1 MNTKHLKTFAQEA
14 RKKLIAEVSAKL
26 EYVLNSDSAELREM
40 RKVIDNL
47 NHAIK
52 ETSKEQVIEKAAY
65 TWFNRFIA
73 LRFMDANDYQPI
85 GIKVLSPI
93 GNLSIPEILYEA
105 IRGNISYV
113 IKEIIKNKIKNIL
126 DGRLPSSNPHNEVYK
141 LLLIGVC
148 NHYNEYFPF
157 LFKQINDY
165 TELLLPD
172 DLNSEFSILHC
183 MRNGMSKVD
192 CEQVEII
199 GWLYQFYI
207 SERTRELIS
216 SKKKFKRDELAP
228 ASQLYTPRWIV
239 EYMVDNTLGQIWT
252 EISPRTKITDS
263 LRYYIKPS
271 CRTHLGTRKKKSI
284 KEVTFFEPC
293 VGSGHIL
300 SYAFDVF
307 YRIYEKE
314 GYTPSE
320 IPELIL
326 KNNLYGIDID
336 QRATQLASFAL
347 MMKAISKDKSFID
360 KRVSPNISF
369 YEDYKDDAN
378 FEYATGFG
386 SLIKVDYKEYNSFK
400 IDHGTIP
407 AESQTELKKLYH
419 LLSQKYDIVVT
430 NPPYIRSSK
439 MEDKLTKYVHSNYPI
454 AKSDLFACFILRC
467 LELCN
472 EDGLTGYMTP
482 FNWMF
487 ISSYEKLRKEIINKH
502 FINNLIQLEYSGF
515 DEATVAICTFT
526 LRKKNTEDGLGR
538 YIRLS
543 DFKGSE
549 LQSPKTLEAIQNPDC
564 GWFYRSDQKVFLR
577 IPNSVIGYWLSDSM
591 IEIMG
596 NNNNSSKEL
605 FFKAGLS
612 TGNNNRFLRRWYEVA
627 INNSDFSVNSK
638 KKGIERKWVPYNKG
652 GEYRKWYGNRFF
664 VVNWT
669 NSGETIK
676 NYKRSTFRNARF
688 QFEEGGTYS
697 NVGSKSLSARY
708 SEDGFA
714 FDAKGPMFF
723 SEKRLKT
730 VIAFLNSKVCSEML
744 KALCP
749 TVSFNVG
756 ELQQLPIIV
765 DESIDVESSIEIAKE
780 DWNQRE
786 ISWDFKRNELICING
801 QDLEDSYSLY
811 RKYWRVKFFQLHKN
825 EEDINRQF
833 IDIYGLNNE
842 LTPDI
847 PLDEITILKEET
859 SIANGKLV
867 FDQKEVLSQFI
878 SYAVGC
884 MFGRYSLYREGL
896 ILANQGETL
905 QDYLLKV
912 GKKMDKLS
920 FVPDEDN
927 IIPILDD
934 EWFEDDIVGRF
945 NKFLK
950 VCFGEHN
957 FERNRLFV
965 EECIGKDIRKYFVRD
980 FYKEHIQRYKK
991 RPIYWMFSSLK
1002 NSFNVLIYMHRYTS
1016 DTLSQLLNSYLKEY
1030 IEKLKARMETLN
1042 NTMNSSSHSEHN
1054 KAAKEKNK
1062 IQSALLELKEYYSIL
1077 YTLATERISI
1087 DLDDGVLVNYNKFGK
1102 AIAPVQDLNN
1112 NKTKEKVQRF
1122 DWIDKSNIR

>member
-1 MNTKHLKTFAQEA
+1 MNTNHLKKFAQEA
-14 RKKLIAEVSAKL
+14 RKKLIAQVSAKL
-26 EYVLNSDSAELREM
+26 NYVLNYDSAELREM
-40 RKVIDNL
+40 GKAIDNL
-47 NHAIK
+47 TNAIK
-52 ETSKEQVIEKAAY
+52 ETSKEQVIEKTAY

-73 LRFMDANDYQPI
+73 LRFMDVNDYQPI
-85 GIKVLSPI
+85 GIKILSNV
-93 GNLSIPEILYEA
+93 GNRSVPEILDVAKKGELPY
-105 IRGNISYV
+105 RLFNIDE
-113 IKEIIKNKIKNIL
+113 KKKIEDLL

-141 LLLIGVC
+141 LLLKGVC
-148 NHYNEYFPF
+148 NHYNKYFPF

-172 DLNSEFSILHC
+172 DLNSEFSILHDI
-183 MRNGMSKVD
+183 RNGMSEVD

-207 SERTRELIS
+207 SERTRELIG
-216 SKKKFKRDELAP
+216 SKKKYKRDELAP
-228 ASQLYTPRWIV
+228 ASQLFTPRWIV

-252 EISPRTKITDS
+252 EISPKTKITDS

-271 CRTHLGTRKKKSI
+271 YNEHRGTRKKTSI
-284 KEVTFFEPC
+284 EEIKFFEPC

-307 YRIYEKE
+307 YKIYEEE
-314 GYTPSE
+314 GYNPSE
-320 IPELIL
+320 IPELIF
-326 KNNLYGIDID
+326 KNNLYAIDID
-336 QRATQLASFAL
+336 QRATQLASFVL
-347 MMKAISKDKSFID
+347 MMKAISKDKRFFE

-369 YEDYKDDAN
+369 YEDYKNDAN
-378 FEYATGFG
+378 FEYATGLG

-400 IDHGTIP
+400 IDHGTILSD
-407 AESQTELKKLYH
+407 SQTELKKLYH

-430 NPPYIRSSK
+430 NPPYIRSSR
-439 MEDKLTKYVHSNYPI
+439 MEDKLKKYVHSNYPI
-454 AKSDLFACFILRC
+454 AKSDLFACFILKC
-467 LELCN
+467 LDLCD
-472 EDGLTGYMTP
+472 EEGLTGYMTP

-487 ISSYEKLRKEIINKH
+487 ISTYEKLRKEIINRH
-502 FINNLIQLEYSGF
+502 FINNLIQLESSSF
-515 DEATVAICTFT
+515 DGATVFICTFT
-526 LRKKNTEDGLGR
+526 LRKKNIDGGLGS

-564 GWFYRSDQKVFLR
+564 GWFYTSNQKAFLK
-577 IPNSVIGYWLSDSM
+577 IPNSAIGYWLNDSL

-596 NNNNSSKEL
+596 NDSLEETVS
-605 FFKAGLS
+605 FKRGLS
-612 TGNNNRFLRRWYEVA
+612 TANNDFFLRRWYEIA
-627 INNSDFSVNSK
+627 INHSNFSLNSEK
-638 KKGIERKWVPYNKG
+638 IGIKRKWIPYNKG
-652 GEYRKWYGNRFF
+652 GEYRKWYGNRNF
-664 VVNWT
+664 VVNWS

-676 NYKRSTFRNARF
+676 KYKGSTFRNARF
-688 QFEEGGTYS
+688 QFKEGGTYS
-697 NVGSKSLSARY
+697 AVSSTSLSARY
-708 SEDGFA
+708 CEPGFA
-714 FDAKGPMFF
+714 FDAAGNMFF
-723 SEKRLKT
+723 SDKRLKT

-744 KALCP
+744 KVVCP
-749 TVSFNVG
+749 TINFNLG
-756 ELQQLPIIV
+756 SIQQLPFIV
-765 DESIDVESSIEIAKE
+765 KEEIDIESTFDIAKE

-786 ISWDFKRNELICING
+786 ISWDFKRNELIRVNG
-801 QDLEDSYSLY
+801 QDLEESCE
-811 RKYWRVKFFQLHKN
+811 KYQQYWKEKFFQLHKN
-825 EEDINRQF
+825 EEDLNRHF
-833 IDIYGLNNE
+833 NEIYDLQNE
-842 LTPDI
+842 ISPEV

-859 SIANGKLV
+859 SIVNGKLV
-867 FDQKEVLSQFI
+867 FNQKEVLSQFI

-912 GKKMDKLS
+912 GKKIDELS

-934 EWFEDDIVGRF
+934 EWFEDDIVGRL

-950 VCFGEHN
+950 VCFGDHN

-991 RPIYWMFSSLK
+991 RPIYWMFSSPK
-1002 NSFNVLIYMHRYTS
+1002 KSFNVLIYMHRYTS

-1042 NTMNSSSHSEHN
+1042 YTMNSSSHSEHN

-1062 IQSALLELKEYYSIL
+1062 IQSVLLELKEYDNVL

-1087 DLDDGVLVNYNKFGK
+1087 DLDDGVLVNYNKFGN
-1102 AIAPVQDLNN
+1102 AIALVQGLND